1 MPESTK
7 TAMSTNP
14 ATTSTNGDLVRVEHL
29 KKYFAVQ
36 SGFFATLLTR
46 GNIPQV
52 KAVDDVSFTI
62 HKGEVFGLAGESG
75 SGKSTIG
82 RLVLRLYEAT
92 AGKVIFDG
100 IDLGKLS
107 GEEMRRMRS

>member
-46 GNIPQV
+46 GNITPLR
-52 KAVDDVSFTI
+52 KAPLVATKYTTTTSTMSSPKTPAIARSQPRRFRGAGALTFVS
-62 HKGEVFGLAGESG
+62 
-75 SGKSTIG
+75 
-82 RLVLRLYEAT
+82 
-92 AGKVIFDG
+92 VIK
-100 IDLGKLS
+100 ILCVI
-107 GEEMRRMRS
+107 R